1 MGLAEYYEYLR
12 SLSDKELIEHWE
24 DYTLDRD
31 YVLDAISYWSSD
43 VAIPIRDIIEERG
56 LAEKVKELDKNLIR
70 YTLEIG
76 SADPPRERI
85 YGEVNPPLEK
95 WWWYLDLIAERQYPA
110 ELLPPYLQE
119 VYLKESE
126 ASI

>member
-1 MGLAEYYEYLR
+1 VSELSGYYEYLR
-12 SLSDKELIEHWE
+12 SLSDEELIEVWGY
-24 DYTLDRD
+24 YTLDRKS
-31 YVLDAISYWSSD
+31 VLEATSPWVSD

-56 LAEKVKELDKNLIR
+56 LADKVIELDKNLIR

-76 SADPPRERI
+76 DAFPPKERL

-110 ELLPPYLQE
+110 ELLPEALRE
-119 VYLKESE
+119 VYVKW
-126 ASI
+126 

>member
-1 MGLAEYYEYLR
+1 MGLSEYYEYLR
-12 SLSDKELIEHWE
+12 SLSDKELIEAWE
-24 DYTLDRD
+24 DYTLNRES
-31 YVLDAISYWSSD
+31 VLDAISYWSCD

-56 LAEKVKELDKNLIR
+56 LADKVVELDKNLIR

-76 SADPPRERI
+76 SVDVPPERL

-110 ELLPPYLQE
+110 ELLPEALRD
-119 VYLKESE
+119 VYKKFKE
-126 ASI
+126 

>member
-1 MGLAEYYEYLR
+1 MSELAGYYEYLR
-12 SLSDKELIEHWE
+12 SLSDKKLIEAWE

-31 YVLDAISYWSSD
+31 YVLDAISYWTCD

-56 LAEKVKELDKNLIR
+56 LADKVRELDKNLIR
-70 YTLEIG
+70 FTLEIG
-76 SADPPRERI
+76 SADVPPERI

-95 WWWYLDLIAERQYPA
+95 WWWYLDLIAERKYPA

-119 VYLKESE
+119 VYL
-126 ASI
+126 